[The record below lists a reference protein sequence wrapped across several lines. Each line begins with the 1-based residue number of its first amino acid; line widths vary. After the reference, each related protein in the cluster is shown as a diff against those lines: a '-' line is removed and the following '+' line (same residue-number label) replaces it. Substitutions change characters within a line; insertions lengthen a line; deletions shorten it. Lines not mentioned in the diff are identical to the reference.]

1 MDNTE
6 EPQKKVFKARKTMK
20 ASDRQQLEAVHKAK
34 EELLKPT
41 EFKLVNGNHE
51 NGDSDIN
58 SPHNDTDY
66 MADKKELNGII
77 DVSIDSHEVPIVKLS
92 DIKEDFRNLDQT
104 RDLKVKLDEQP
115 SESIACQED
124 TDNVAVSEVRVQVSN
139 NKDGV
144 QCEEKSTVFGRVDQS
159 APDGLTLEE
168 EKVTCDTEP
177 SEEKT
182 QLSVP
187 GQLPLE
193 EESSTVLEGTHEVK
207 EEKHKEEADEE
218 QLAQETLDM
227 LTESQEDKELEVDSL
242 EESLDAQ
249 GEDAEDGDVKDDI
262 LEEDILEEDQP
273 KETKVNQEDEQ
284 QDTLG
289 ADEDTEE
296 ELTIKQGSDDL
307 MVGQETG
314 ETLEMVEEEGDCA
327 EEEKEVLEMHSEE
340 QDAGEEAISSSMEI
354 DQNQKDEEQKSDLP
368 ETTFEKSDL
377 QTGSVLESTDSMET
391 DDIIPILEKLAPVED
406 EMQCF
411 SKTDLHSESAA
422 SPDEEKTEHCLSSPS
437 KQESSETLPSEAFL
451 VLSDEE
457 EPCDVAPSAE
467 EKASSPQGE
476 SSDILEKPAE
486 KKEEQ
491 KKEENEEEPHAEKS
505 EGPRR
510 KRSKSE
516 DLDSQHSKRR
526 RYEEEYEAELQ
537 LKITAGDDLNKKLQK
552 VVQELLE
559 EKLSALQCAVF
570 DKTLADLKNRVEKIE
585 CKKHETVLNAIQ
597 AKIARLTKRFG
608 AAKEDLKKR
617 PEQTT
622 TTQPASP
629 GKPAN
634 EMSANGNLG
643 TYRNA
648 NTVRQ
653 MLESKRNVGDIVT
666 TTFTTSATG
675 QPPISPVPSL
685 PPPSNVP
692 LRTPNTTQLPATQS
706 PANNTLQ
713 GRAPPDWKLIQQ
725 RINATSIAAPQNLSS
740 QPKLS
745 PPATSASVMT
755 TSVLPAPSTA
765 TVVGN
770 SQVSGNS
777 SSQPMSVSLQS
788 LPVILH
794 VPMSLSSQSQ
804 LLQGTTGTLVTNQQS
819 GSVEFIPAQNQAAVS
834 GLNKTSPVSLAPTKP
849 MNSPSISSPGIQ
861 RNSPA
866 NSGSMGTPLSVQAVT
881 TTHSIVQSSRS
892 SLPVV
897 GTSAIYTQAGNRNSL
912 PMKVPL
918 SGFNSPSTETPIA
931 PRPEPQTNRTP
942 TAESVASKRAAEST
956 TQLSEQKVVQH
967 LPYPSG
973 IFDGI
978 TFARCTD
985 HQMKREDQMAQSKQP
1000 SEVDEQN
1007 NICFPENSLFN
1018 LEEEEGDFK
1027 TIKNTHKQTGWAAN
1041 LLRQWLSKNG
1051 KDSAFEELSVGELD
1065 DILQE
1070 FYYTIRNH
1078 DGNTYSIASYKSM
1091 RAGLNRHLRRPPHS
1105 RQICL
1110 MKDTEFASAN
1120 LVFVNVLKRLH
1131 VQGKDDTKHHPP
1143 ITADDLRKIK
1153 LSGILGLQ
1161 NPQALVNKVWF
1172 DLQLHFSK
1180 RGREILRDLAPDAF
1194 VVQKDKNG
1202 RQYAMFRYPG
1212 KGPYAE
1218 NPRKMGKMY
1227 DMPGDPNC
1235 PVFSLKLYL
1244 SKLPP
1249 KPAAFYLHPIKLTP
1263 EQMQEQRTWFK
1274 REPMGVN
1281 YLGTMMPR
1289 ISVAARLSRRYTNH
1303 SLRATTIQLLCEAG
1317 LGPREIMAV
1326 TGHRSESAIKNYW
1339 GAAEIRCRAWADMD
1353 GNNPDFLYKTLPNEI
1368 VQKPVSCSFASVG
1381 HIALDQKKLTLFS
1394 QNSVLPAS
1402 SHLGINCVPLVP
1414 QVHMALDTRKNIL
1427 VKRNSPK
1434 LILPKNMAGVILTG
1448 NRFQGCYNEPVFNRL
1463 IKQEPMT

>member
-486 KKEEQ
+486 KQEEQ

-770 SQVSGNS
+770 SQ
-777 SSQPMSVSLQS
+777 
-788 LPVILH
+788 
-794 VPMSLSSQSQ
+794 SQ

-956 TQLSEQKVVQH
+956 TQGGKPGGGVIDLTLDDEDDGSSQESRRINSAGIPGSVQSPQVMNRPSQPPQPNTLQSTSVPPVLPSQATIHVLPTAQTTVNITQRPGTQTSTRVSGPRTPNSHQLVYTTTALPTTPVQTPVRNTVMQGQNLRQVSPQTGGVTVRMPQTTAYVVNNGMSINSAGPQLTVHHRPPQEQARPIHPAPLPEAPQPQRLPPEAATTSAPQKPHLKLARVQSQNGIVLSWSV
-967 LPYPSG
+967 L
-973 IFDGI
+973 
-978 TFARCTD
+978 
-985 HQMKREDQMAQSKQP
+985 
-1000 SEVDEQN
+1000 EVDRS
-1007 NICFPENSLFN
+1007 C
-1018 LEEEEGDFK
+1018 
-1027 TIKNTHKQTGWAAN
+1027 AN
-1041 LLRQWLSKNG
+1041 V
-1051 KDSAFEELSVGELD
+1051 DS
-1065 DILQE
+1065 
-1070 FYYTIRNH
+1070 Y
-1078 DGNTYSIASYKSM
+1078 
-1091 RAGLNRHLRRPPHS
+1091 HL
-1105 RQICL
+1105 
-1110 MKDTEFASAN
+1110 
-1120 LVFVNVLKRLH
+1120 
-1131 VQGKDDTKHHPP
+1131 
-1143 ITADDLRKIK
+1143 
-1153 LSGILGLQ
+1153 
-1161 NPQALVNKVWF
+1161 
-1172 DLQLHFSK
+1172 
-1180 RGREILRDLAPDAF
+1180 
-1194 VVQKDKNG
+1194 
-1202 RQYAMFRYPG
+1202 YAYH
-1212 KGPYAE
+1212 E
-1218 NPRKMGKMY
+1218 
-1227 DMPGDPNC
+1227 D
-1235 PVFSLKLYL
+1235 
-1244 SKLPP
+1244 
-1249 KPAAFYLHPIKLTP
+1249 PAAISPSQWKKIGEVKALPLPMACTLTQFVSGSKYYFAVRAKDIYGRFGP
-1263 EQMQEQRTWFK
+1263 FCDPQSTD
-1274 REPMGVN
+1274 V
-1281 YLGTMMPR
+1281 
-1289 ISVAARLSRRYTNH
+1289 IST
-1303 SLRATTIQLLCEAG
+1303 Q
-1317 LGPREIMAV
+1317 
-1326 TGHRSESAIKNYW
+1326 
-1339 GAAEIRCRAWADMD
+1339 
-1353 GNNPDFLYKTLPNEI
+1353 
-1368 VQKPVSCSFASVG
+1368 
-1381 HIALDQKKLTLFS
+1381 
-1394 QNSVLPAS
+1394 S
-1402 SHLGINCVPLVP
+1402 S
-1414 QVHMALDTRKNIL
+1414 
-1427 VKRNSPK
+1427 
-1434 LILPKNMAGVILTG
+1434 
-1448 NRFQGCYNEPVFNRL
+1448 
-1463 IKQEPMT
+1463 